1 MTTSETEQT
10 PTSYS
15 SLVRGNADFRWL
27 WSGQIVSLL
36 GDWFNMIASVALV
49 ASLTESG
56 LAVGGLFVLRML
68 APFLTSPF
76 AGVLADRYSR
86 RSILIASDIVR
97 GFIVLGMLIV
107 RSADLVWLLY
117 VLTALQLGTS
127 SFFFTARTAILPD
140 IVEPRALGAA
150 NAITSATWSVMLAV
164 GAALGGFTAG
174 WLGVHAAFMID
185 AVTFFISAI
194 LVAQIRSV
202 PPSIESR
209 KPRVAGI
216 FGQYWEGLRYLT
228 NHPDIL
234 TIALHKTALTIFF
247 GTTFRVVQAAVA
259 DRVFPLG
266 QQGGIAMGLMFAA
279 AGVGTGVGP
288 LAVRYFLGDTEWRLR
303 WAIVGGYVVGGLGLL
318 VSAQLSSLEI
328 MIAGA
333 FLAGL
338 GNGILWVF
346 SSQLLLQLVDATVRG
361 RVFSTEFAM
370 FTLASATG
378 SAAVGAAIDTRLG
391 ISGVLTAMAVLSLV
405 PATAWCLWL
414 GSRSFASPTVK
425 AGSGSSHASNAADRC
440 EPSDKSS

>member
-1 MTTSETEQT
+1 MLTTSETEQK

-15 SLVRGNADFRWL
+15 SLVRSNTNFRWL

-68 APFLTSPF
+68 APFVTSPF

-86 RSILIASDIVR
+86 RSILIASDIAR

-107 RSADLVWLLY
+107 RSADLLWLLY

-140 IVEPRALGAA
+140 IVDPRALAAA
-150 NAITSATWSVMLAV
+150 NAITSATWSVMLAI

-174 WLGVHAAFMID
+174 WLGVHAAFTID
-185 AVTFFISAI
+185 AATFFISAL
-194 LVAQIRSV
+194 LVARIRSA
-202 PPSIESR
+202 PPIESR
-209 KPRVAGI
+209 KPPVSGI
-216 FGQYWEGLRYLT
+216 FGQYSEGLRYLT

-266 QQGGIAMGLMFAA
+266 QQSGISMGLMFAA

-288 LAVRYFLGDTEWRLR
+288 LTVRYFLGDTERRLR
-303 WAIVGGYVVGGLGLL
+303 WAIVGGYLVGGLGLV
-318 VSAQLSSLEI
+318 VSAQLSNLEM
-328 MIAGA
+328 MIVGA
-333 FLAGL
+333 FLTGL
-338 GNGILWVF
+338 GNGVLWVF

-370 FTLASATG
+370 FTLSSAVG

-391 ISGVLTAMAVLSLV
+391 ISGVLTAMAIMSLL
-405 PATAWCLWL
+405 PAIAWSLWL
-414 GSRSFASPTVK
+414 ATRRRG
-425 AGSGSSHASNAADRC
+425 N
-440 EPSDKSS
+440 